1 MERCH
6 GKTKSGARC
15 KRSARA
21 GSCFCATHAGQAK
34 ETLRDADSPGETAQ
48 NRDPLNTLIGLAAV
62 GAVVCAVLTFRCL
75 FPFLEPAAGGH
86 GDTPRSRGPESLP

>member
-21 GSCFCATHAGQAK
+21 GSRFCATHAGQADG
-34 ETLRDADSPGETAQ
+34 TPRDAHSPGEAPEK
-48 NRDPLNTLIGLAAV
+48 RDPLNSLIGLVAV
-62 GAVVCAVLTFRCL
+62 GAVVCAVLTLRRL
-75 FPFLEPAAGGH
+75 LRFL
-86 GDTPRSRGPESLP
+86 